1 MKALIPALALLAL
14 PAVALAQPPGGG
26 AGGPPRGPQTPEQIE
41 AQFKQ
46 MDTNHDGVVT
56 KDEWLAAGRGERGFT
71 RFDQKGDGKITLDEM
86 KAVAAQFAA
95 GGGRGPGGGQG
106 AAGRLGGGANSVGQG
121 GQ

>member
-1 MKALIPALALLAL
+1 MKAFIPALILIAA
-14 PAVALAQPPGGG
+14 PAIALAQPPGGG

-46 MDTNHDGVVT
+46 MDTNKDGVVT
-56 KDEWLAAGRGERGFT
+56 KDEWLAAGRREQGFA
-71 RFDQKGDGKITLDEM
+71 RFDQKGDGKVTLDEM

-95 GGGRGPGGGQG
+95 GGGGGGRGPGGP
-106 AAGRLGGGANSVGQG
+106 GGGAGGPPAGG